1 MKNKGMRSVKKNKH
15 VLHANLAP
23 VCFAT
28 MLALGMVL
36 PVQAAVVAD
45 NSAANQPSVHT
56 GANGAT
62 IVDINKASAEGV
74 SHNVYSQFNVDQ
86 NGVILNNSGGATNTQ
101 LAGQINGN
109 ANMAGGS
116 AKVILNEVRSA
127 DPSQLNGMVEVAGQ
141 SAQVIIANPS
151 GITCNGC
158 GFINTNHATLTTGT
172 ASIDAQGKVNGL
184 DVKKGQIVIT
194 GKGMD
199 TSSTQYT
206 DIIAR
211 SVKVNAQLKANELN
225 ITTGSNHIDKNGRV
239 KAIAATGDAP
249 ELALDV
255 SSLGSM
261 YANKI
266 YMKGTEAGVG
276 VRLDHADLTATDSL
290 SIEANGTINNNGGH
304 LSAKNSVMLNSQQ
317 DVLNSNSQ
325 ITADGDVM
333 VSAQGRVDNH
343 GGTIKGGNVNVY
355 GGKTVNN
362 AGGSIHGTQAV
373 DIISNALNNTDGD
386 ITSDGNITINRGSY
400 NYYNSSKTDGVVNKN
415 GHINAKGNMTID
427 SANVYNEDGSIS
439 ANSSLNINTGTL
451 NNNKGV
457 IASGNANDA
466 TWTQI
471 TASELKNDNG
481 SITATGENSE
491 LMVMGNN
498 ALTNHDGSIVGEGN
512 VTFNGVVD
520 NSAGK
525 IAAGKDMHMYVNG
538 YASDADSSLTSG
550 QNMDLMVNGTFQN
563 AGAIKSGQDLLMSLG
578 GGGWYGNSGSASNT
592 GIIDAAGRLSV
603 QSNSNVFDNSG
614 SISAGQM
621 DWQILD
627 LYNRGSI
634 ASRGDM
640 NFNANN
646 INNFAQG
653 KISADNDINVYTAAL
668 MNEKDGQIEAGHSAS
683 FNLTNNFDNSGEIK
697 ATNDVNVTSLSYRP
711 ASYANKGNILGGD
724 NVNINFAG
732 SHFANTGT
740 IKGDKAVNI
749 DANSLYNS
757 GEISSAGNVTLA
769 SANDIINDVNGK
781 ITGDKVITR
790 GRVNNMG
797 EITQTGEE
805 SDSAD
810 NGNTTPDNGNVTP
823 DNGNNTP
830 DNGNNIPDN
839 GNNTPDNGDSIADNT
854 QHADGF
860 DGNGGVWINGV
871 NYASG
876 KEVNGVYIRS
886 VQTYPDGSFIISA
899 GAGSFYGKF

>member
-1 MKNKGMRSVKKNKH
+1 MKNKGLHNMKNSHH

-36 PVQAAVVAD
+36 PVQAAVIAD

-141 SAQVIIANPS
+141 SAKVIIANPS
-151 GITCNGC
+151 GITCDGC
-158 GFINTNHATLTTGT
+158 GFINTNHATLTTGA
-172 ASIDAQGKVNGL
+172 ASFDAQGKVNGL

-239 KAIAATGDAP
+239 KAIAGIGDAP

-276 VRLDHADLTATDSL
+276 VRLDHADLTAADSL

-325 ITADGDVM
+325 ITSDGEVM
-333 VSAQGRVDNH
+333 VFAQHAVDNR
-343 GGTIKGGNVNVY
+343 GGKIKGGNVNVY
-355 GGKTVNN
+355 GGNNVNN
-362 AGGSIHGTQAV
+362 AGGSIHGTQAASV
-373 DIISNALNNTDGD
+373 MANALNNTDGN
-386 ITSDGNITINRGSY
+386 ITSDGNINISRGSY

-427 SANVYNEDGSIS
+427 SANVYNDDGAIS
-439 ANSSLNINTGTL
+439 ASNSLNINTGKL
-451 NNNKGV
+451 SNNKGM
-457 IASGNANDA
+457 IASGNANSA
-466 TWTQI
+466 TWSQI
-471 TASELKNDNG
+471 TASELNNDNG
-481 SITATGENSE
+481 SITATGESSE

-498 ALTNHDGSIVGEGN
+498 VLTNHDGSIVGEGN

-538 YASDADSSLTSG
+538 YASDANSALTSG
-550 QNMDLMVNGTFQN
+550 QNMDVRVNGTFQN
-563 AGAIKSGQDLLMSLG
+563 AGAVKSGQDLLLSLG
-578 GGGWYGNSGSASNT
+578 GSGWYGNSGSASNT

-603 QSNSNVFDNSG
+603 QSNSSVFDNSG
-614 SISAGQM
+614 SISANQM
-621 DWQILD
+621 DWQVID

-634 ASRGDM
+634 DSRGDM

-653 KISADNDINVYTAAL
+653 KISAGNDMNVYTSAL
-668 MNEKDGQIEAGHSAS
+668 MNEKEGQIEAGHSAT
-683 FNLTNNFDNSGEIK
+683 FNLTSNFGNAGEIK
-697 ATNDVNVTSLSYRP
+697 AANDVNITSLGYRP
-711 ASYANKGNILGGD
+711 ASYTNKGAILGGD
-724 NVNINFAG
+724 NVNINFSG
-732 SHFANTGT
+732 SHFSNIGT
-740 IKGDKAVNI
+740 IQGDKAVNI
-749 DANSLYNS
+749 EANSLYNA
-757 GEISSAGNVTLA
+757 GNISSTGNVTLA
-769 SANDIINDVNGK
+769 SANDITNDASGK
-781 ITGDKVITR
+781 IAGDKVITR

-797 EITQTGEE
+797 EITQTGDET
-805 SDSAD
+805 DSAD

-830 DNGNNIPDN
+830 DNG
-839 GNNTPDNGDSIADNT
+839 DSFADNT

-860 DGNGGVWINGV
+860 DGNGGVWIKGV
-871 NYASG
+871 NYVTG

-886 VQTYPDGSFIISA
+886 VQTYPDGSFMISA
-899 GAGSFYGKF
+899 GGGTFYGKF